1 MDSKQAHAII
11 ETEKSTREIKRLAEL
26 QAAKRYR
33 VYWVNP
39 ITSLLHQLPFADICD
54 ESEGEDVRLYL
65 FFDCSCPLEEVRNAV
80 DAADAGKMGVCIKSR
95 WTMYLVERL
104 S

>member
-26 QAAKRYR
+26 QAARRYR

-39 ITSLLHQLPFADICD
+39 ITSLLHQLPFADIRD
-54 ESEGEDVRLYL
+54 EREGRDTLLYL
-65 FFDCSCPLEEVRNAV
+65 VLNCNCPSEEARTALDTP
-80 DAADAGKMGVCIKSR
+80 DASDSEQSDAQDV
-95 WTMYLVERL
+95 TEE
-104 S
+104 

>member
-26 QAAKRYR
+26 QAARRYR

-39 ITSLLHQLPFADICD
+39 ITSLLHQLPFTDIRD
-54 ESEGEDVRLYL
+54 ESEGADVRLYL
-65 FFDCSCPLEEVRNAV
+65 FFDCSCPLEEVRNAIA
-80 DAADAGKMGVCIKSR
+80 AADAGKMGVCIRSR
-95 WTMYLVERL
+95 WTTYLVERL

>member
-26 QAAKRYR
+26 QAARRYR

-39 ITSLLHQLPFADICD
+39 ITSLLHQLPSVDIRD
-54 ESEGEDVRLYL
+54 ESEGTDVRFYL
-65 FFDCSCPLEEVRNAV
+65 FCDCNCPLEEVRNAV
-80 DAADAGKMGVCIKSR
+80 ATADAGKMGVCIKSR
-95 WTMYLVERL
+95 WTTYLVERL
-104 S
+104 N